1 VVKQCTRVLWQTR
14 IITVENDGKT
24 TGFDAACA
32 AFYKRAI
39 ELLRQSEIPFLLGGA
54 YGVCVYT
61 GLARHTKDV
70 DLFIRAVDLDRA
82 LAIFEKD
89 GCRTEKTFPHW
100 LAKVYL
106 GQNVIDL
113 IYAAGN
119 GLGLVDDS
127 WFTRGR
133 DDELLGLPVKVMG
146 PEEIIWMKA
155 FVQERERFDGA
166 DIAHMI
172 QSCAESIDW
181 AYLRT
186 RFGADWRVLFS
197 FLVLFGYIYPS
208 ERHRIP
214 ADLMQELTRLLAHER
229 TASFRERIC
238 RGTFLSRAQFLP
250 DVNERGYRDAR
261 LEARTTMTAKDI
273 ALWTAAIEKDNRS
286 YLTKSCG

>member
-1 VVKQCTRVLWQTR
+1 MVVKQCTRVFWQTR
-14 IITVENDGKT
+14 IITVENDAKT

-82 LAIFEKD
+82 VAIFEKD

-214 ADLMQELTRLLAHER
+214 ADLMQELTRLLAHEQ
-229 TASFRERIC
+229 TALFRERIC

-273 ALWTAAIEKDNRS
+273 ALWTAAIEKDNRP
-286 YLTKSCG
+286 Y

>member
-1 VVKQCTRVLWQTR
+1 MVKQCTRALSQTR
-14 IITVENDGKT
+14 IITVENGGKI
-24 TGFDAACA
+24 TGFDAECA

-39 ELLRQSEIPFLLGGA
+39 ELLRQNEIPFLLGGA
-54 YGVCVYT
+54 YAVCVYT

-70 DLFIRAVDLDRA
+70 DLFIRAADLDRA
-82 LAIFEKD
+82 LVIFEKD
-89 GCRTEKTFPHW
+89 GCRIDKTFPHW

-127 WFTRGR
+127 WFARGR
-133 DDELLGLPVKVMG
+133 DDELLALPVKVMG

-155 FVQERERFDGA
+155 FIQERERFDGS

-181 AYLRT
+181 AHLRA

-208 ERHRIP
+208 ERQRIP
-214 ADLMQELTRLLAHER
+214 ANLMQELARLLDHEQ
-229 TASFRERIC
+229 TVPFHDRIC

-250 DVNERGYRDAR
+250 DVNERGYGDAR
-261 LEARTTMTAKDI
+261 LEPRTTMTEKDI

-286 YLTKSCG
+286 YLTGSRG

>member
-1 VVKQCTRVLWQTR
+1 MVVKQCTRVFWQTR
-14 IITVENDGKT
+14 IITVENDAKT

-82 LAIFEKD
+82 LGIFERD

-214 ADLMQELTRLLAHER
+214 ADLMQELTRLLAHEQ
-229 TASFRERIC
+229 TALFRERIC

-273 ALWTAAIEKDNRS
+273 ALWTAAIEKDNRPD
-286 YLTKSCG
+286 

>member
-1 VVKQCTRVLWQTR
+1 MVVKQCTRVFWQTR
-14 IITVENDGKT
+14 IITVENDAKT
-24 TGFDAACA
+24 VGFDAACA

-214 ADLMQELTRLLAHER
+214 ADLMQELTRLLAHEQ
-229 TASFRERIC
+229 TALFRERIC

-273 ALWTAAIEKDNRS
+273 ALWTAAIEKDNRP
-286 YLTKSCG
+286 Y

>member
-1 VVKQCTRVLWQTR
+1 MVVKQCTRVFWQTR
-14 IITVENDGKT
+14 IITVENDAKT

-214 ADLMQELTRLLAHER
+214 ADLMQELTRLLAHEQ
-229 TASFRERIC
+229 TALFRKRIC

-250 DVNERGYRDAR
+250 DVNELGYRDAR

-273 ALWTAAIEKDNRS
+273 ALWTAASEKDNRP
-286 YLTKSCG
+286 Y

>member
-1 VVKQCTRVLWQTR
+1 MKQCTRVLSQTR
-14 IITVENDGKT
+14 IITVENGGKI
-24 TGFDAACA
+24 TGFDAECA
-32 AFYKRAI
+32 AFYKHAI
-39 ELLRQSEIPFLLGGA
+39 GLLRQNEIPFLLGGA
-54 YGVCVYT
+54 YAICVYT

-70 DLFIRAVDLDRA
+70 DLLIRAADLDRA
-82 LAIFEKD
+82 LAVFEKD
-89 GCRTEKTFPHW
+89 GCRIEKTFPHW

-133 DDELLGLPVKVMG
+133 DDVLLGLAVKVMG
-146 PEEIIWMKA
+146 PEDIIWMKA

-181 AYLRT
+181 AFLRT

-208 ERHRIP
+208 ERQRIP
-214 ADLMQELTRLLAHER
+214 TNLIQEFTRLLTHEQ
-229 TASFRERIC
+229 TVPFHDRIC

-250 DVNERGYRDAR
+250 DVNERGYNDAR
-261 LEARTTMTAKDI
+261 LEPRTTMTEKDI

-286 YLTKSCG
+286 YLMGSCG

>member
-1 VVKQCTRVLWQTR
+1 MKQCTRVLSQTR
-14 IITVENDGKT
+14 IITVENGGKI
-24 TGFDAACA
+24 TGFDADCA

-39 ELLRQSEIPFLLGGA
+39 ELLWQNEIPFLLGGA
-54 YGVCVYT
+54 YAICVYT
-61 GLARHTKDV
+61 GLGRHTKDV
-70 DLFIRAVDLDRA
+70 DLFIRAADLDRA

-89 GCRTEKTFPHW
+89 GCRIEKTFPHW
-100 LAKVYL
+100 LAKIYL
-106 GQNVIDL
+106 GENVIDL

-133 DDELLGLPVKVMG
+133 DDELLGLAVKVMG
-146 PEEIIWMKA
+146 PEDIIWMKA

-166 DIAHMI
+166 DIAHMV

-181 AYLRT
+181 AHLRA

-208 ERHRIP
+208 ERQRIP
-214 ADLMQELTRLLAHER
+214 GNLMQELTRLLDHEQ
-229 TASFRERIC
+229 TVPFHDRIC

-250 DVNERGYRDAR
+250 DVNERGYSDAR
-261 LEARTTMTAKDI
+261 LEPRTTMTEKDI
-273 ALWTAAIEKDNRS
+273 ALWTTAIEKDNRS
-286 YLTKSCG
+286 YLTGSCG

>member
-1 VVKQCTRVLWQTR
+1 MVVKQCTRVFWQTR
-14 IITVENDGKT
+14 IITVENDAKT
-24 TGFDAACA
+24 VGFDAACA

-82 LAIFEKD
+82 LGIFERD

-214 ADLMQELTRLLAHER
+214 ADLMQELTRLLAHEQ
-229 TASFRERIC
+229 TALFRERIC

-273 ALWTAAIEKDNRS
+273 ALWTAAIEKDNRPD
-286 YLTKSCG
+286 